1 MAKQLSLQVC
11 IIIMMILFLM
21 FAGLPLVDMEC
32 LAMARGGL
40 FCVFLLAM
48 AVIDFRTGLL
58 PDKGN
63 LYLAALGLVMAA
75 IVGSLRDA
83 LLGALL
89 GAALLFALRTLSR
102 GGIGLG
108 DVKYAAAFGIWLGW
122 QGTLLALALSFALG
136 ACLALVLLG
145 TGRLG
150 RRDRLAFGP
159 FLSAGAYLS
168 YIGGAAFW
176 SAYEVLL

>member
-1 MAKQLSLQVC
+1 M
-11 IIIMMILFLM
+11 
-21 FAGLPLVDMEC
+21 
-32 LAMARGGL
+32 
-40 FCVFLLAM
+40 
-48 AVIDFRTGLL
+48 
-58 PDKGN
+58 
-63 LYLAALGLVMAA
+63 
-75 IVGSLRDA
+75 
-83 LLGALL
+83 
-89 GAALLFALRTLSR
+89 RTLSR

-122 QGTLLALALSFALG
+122 QGTLLALALSLALG
-136 ACLALVLLG
+136 ACLVLVLLG

>member
-21 FAGLPLVDMEC
+21 FAGLSLVDMEC
-32 LAMARGGL
+32 LAMVRGGL

-122 QGTLLALALSFALG
+122 QGTLLALMLAFALG

-145 TGRLG
+145 IGRLG

-168 YIGGAAFW
+168 YIGSAAFW

>member
-21 FAGLPLVDMEC
+21 FDGLSLVDMEC

-63 LYLAALGLVMAA
+63 LYLAALGLVMAT

-108 DVKYAAAFGIWLGW
+108 DVKYAAALGIWLGW
-122 QGTLLALALSFALG
+122 QGTLLALMLAFALG

-145 TGRLG
+145 IGRLG

-168 YIGGAAFW
+168 YIGSAAFW